1 MNIEQILNEYR
12 REARELAWAN
22 ERVERLSN
30 VTRRASSDGKL
41 NWVSAFELDP
51 QSANE
56 VIQREINHYKQL
68 GKEFEWKVFSFDLP
82 DDLLQRLRS
91 AGFTIDDKEAI
102 VIYDLENGLVPFE
115 GPFLCQVKRVSNSE
129 LLADFRVVA
138 EQVFNK
144 DYSLTTNQL
153 ADSLAADRRGHDGYV
168 GYLDGE
174 PVSVGRLYTDPNSQ
188 FAGLYGGGT
197 LAEHRS
203 KGCYRALTAARARD
217 AAAWGSRYLQV
228 DALPTSLPILL
239 RLGFVQI
246 AETWACTLRG

>member
-1 MNIEQILNEYR
+1 MDIEQVLNAYR
-12 REARELAWAN
+12 HEAREVAWAN
-22 ERVERLSN
+22 EHVECLSG

-41 NWVSAFELDP
+41 NWVTAFGLDS
-51 QSANE
+51 QSADAA
-56 VIQREINHYKQL
+56 IQTEINHFKQA
-68 GKEFEWKVFSFDLP
+68 ERDFEWKVFSFDQP
-82 DDLLQRLRS
+82 NDLLQRLRS
-91 AGFTIDDKEAI
+91 AGFTVDDKEAI

-129 LLADFRVVA
+129 LLADFRAVA
-138 EQVFNK
+138 ARVFNK

-153 ADSLAADRRGHDGYV
+153 ADALAAGRRGHDGYV

-197 LAEHRS
+197 LPEHRS
-203 KGCYRALTAARARD
+203 KGCYRALTAARAKD
-217 AAAWGSRYLQV
+217 AAEWGARYLQV

-246 AETWACTLRG
+246 AETWACTLEE